1 MEKNWTP
8 YKSEKE
14 KFKADFPGRV
24 RRECRG
30 LLSDD
35 GTSPGTVLYISKI
48 GFLGKLI
55 YQINVTR
62 IPTEVVRQ
70 IVGDSSPEIFLK
82 ASLEVELN
90 SVPGRWELKSC
101 ESTIFKGYPALE
113 YEIETSLHIKGIMT
127 LVKNTVYN
135 AFVWFWPDHEP
146 KFEKFINSFEI
157 LG

>member
-14 KFKADFPGRV
+14 KFRADFPARV

-35 GTSPGTVLYISKI
+35 GTSPGTVLHISKI

-62 IPTEVVRQ
+62 IPTE
-70 IVGDSSPEIFLK
+70 IVGHSSPEIFLR

-90 SVPGRWELKSC
+90 SIPGRAELKSC

-146 KFEKFINSFEI
+146 DFEKFVKSFEI
-157 LG
+157 LR